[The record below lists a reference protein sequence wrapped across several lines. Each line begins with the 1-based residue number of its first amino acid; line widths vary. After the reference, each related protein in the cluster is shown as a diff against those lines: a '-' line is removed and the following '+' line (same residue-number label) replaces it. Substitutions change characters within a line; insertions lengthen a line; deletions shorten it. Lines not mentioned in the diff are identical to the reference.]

1 MKFPGMRDG
10 GFTKLL
16 FHASIARQVAISDTD
31 MERHSS
37 ESMPISS
44 PLPDDQSTLR
54 SPSLNTIFA
63 ALATAAAYCAGT
75 IVGFALT
82 PEGSEIS
89 TLWPPN
95 AVVMAAFLLTRPRQ
109 WVFLLLAV
117 LPAHFAIQLS
127 SGVPTWTTMGW
138 FISNISEALL
148 GAFLITRFTKVN
160 QLFSSIRGVT
170 VFLLFGF
177 LIAPLITSFEDAAVV
192 VLTQHGQ
199 AYWDLWTSR
208 LFSNMLSI
216 LVIVP
221 PIVILGKGKLKTLR
235 ETRIAHYAETLLLI
249 AGVLLVSISVFGG
262 MYVSTSYAPAL
273 VYAPL
278 PFLLWAAVRLGP
290 GGLSGSLLVV
300 AIVSIDAALHGR
312 GPFTSLSL
320 RENVV
325 YLQILL
331 CAITIPLMCL
341 AAILSERQ
349 VIQTR
354 LRTTNR
360 LLVAAQE
367 QERNRIARELHDDV
381 SQRLALLEI
390 RLTQAKEAAEPSI
403 KPKLQHISEQVK
415 DLSRVI
421 RELSHGLY
429 PSLLQHLGLVPA
441 LKKLSRETCGEMSIQ
456 LDLPRDPKPLSAE
469 IALSLFRVAQEAL
482 NNIQKHSRAHSVSI
496 ELKEE
501 VHRVV
506 LRIVD
511 DGVGFDA
518 NQASTEGLGLNSMQE
533 RMEAIG
539 GTVSITS
546 SHLAGTAIEASAPY
560 PSTFPSQ
567 LEKAS

>member
-1 MKFPGMRDG
+1 MKFSGMRDG
-10 GFTKLL
+10 GFTKSP

-31 MERHSS
+31 METHSS

-44 PLPDDQSTLR
+44 PLPDDQSTRL
-54 SPSLNTIFA
+54 SPSLNDVLA
-63 ALATAAAYCAGT
+63 ALGTAAAYCAGT

-82 PEGSEIS
+82 PKGSEIS
-89 TLWPPN
+89 TLWPAN
-95 AVVMAAFLLTRPRQ
+95 AVVMVALLLTRRRR

-117 LPAHFAIQLS
+117 LPAHLAIQLS
-127 SGVPTWTTMGW
+127 SGVPIWTAIGW

-148 GAFLITRFTKVN
+148 GALLITRFTRAN

-170 VFLLFGF
+170 VFLIFGF
-177 LIAPLITSFEDAAVV
+177 LVAPLLTSFEDAAVV
-192 VLTQHGQ
+192 VSTQRGQ

-216 LVIVP
+216 LVVVP
-221 PIVILGKGKLKTLR
+221 PIVTLVKGKLKTLR
-235 ETRIAHYAETLLLI
+235 ETRVAHYAETLLLMT
-249 AGVLLVSISVFGG
+249 GVLLVSISVFGG
-262 MYVSTSYAPAL
+262 IDVSTKYAPAL

-300 AIVSIDAALHGR
+300 AVVSIDAALHGR

-331 CAITIPLMCL
+331 CAMAIPLMYL

-349 VIQTR
+349 AIQTK
-354 LRTTNR
+354 LRTTNS

-390 RLTQAKEAAEPSI
+390 RLTQAKEAAEPST

-415 DLSRVI
+415 ELSRVI

-441 LKKLSRETCGEMSIQ
+441 LKRLSRETCGEMAIH
-456 LDLPRDPKPLSAE
+456 LDLPRDPRPLSAE
-469 IALSLFRVAQEAL
+469 TSLSLFRVAQEAL
-482 NNIQKHSRAHSVSI
+482 NNIQKHSRAHLVSI

-501 VHRVV
+501 AHRVV
-506 LRIVD
+506 LRIID
-511 DGVGFDA
+511 DGVGFEA
-518 NQASTEGLGLNSMQE
+518 TQASTEGLGLNSMHE

-539 GTVSITS
+539 GTVSIKS
-546 SHLAGTAIEASAPY
+546 RHLAGTAIEASAPY
-560 PSTFPSQ
+560 LSTTPSQ
-567 LEKAS
+567 LERVS

>member
-1 MKFPGMRDG
+1 
-10 GFTKLL
+10 
-16 FHASIARQVAISDTD
+16 
-31 MERHSS
+31 
-37 ESMPISS
+37 MPISS
-44 PLPDDQSTLR
+44 PLSDDQSTLR
-54 SPSLNTIFA
+54 SPSLNTILA
-63 ALATAAAYCAGT
+63 ALGTAAAYCVGT

-82 PEGSEIS
+82 PQTSEIS

-95 AVVMAAFLLTRPRQ
+95 AVVMAALLLTRPRQ

-117 LPAHFAIQLS
+117 LPAHLAIQLS

-148 GAFLITRFTKVN
+148 GAILITRFSKVN

-177 LIAPLITSFEDAAVV
+177 LIAPLLTSFEDAAVV
-192 VLTQHGQ
+192 VLTQRGQ

-216 LVIVP
+216 LVVVP
-221 PIVILGKGKLKTLR
+221 PIVTLGKGKLKTLR
-235 ETRIAHYAETLLLI
+235 ETRVAHYAETLLLI
-249 AGVLLVSISVFGG
+249 TGVLLVSIAVFGG
-262 MYVSTSYAPAL
+262 IYVSRGYAPAL

-300 AIVSIDAALHGR
+300 AVVSIDAALHGR

-331 CAITIPLMCL
+331 CAIAIPLMCL

-349 VIQTR
+349 AIQTK

-390 RLTQAKEAAEPSI
+390 RLTQTKEAAEPST

-415 DLSRVI
+415 ELSRVI

-441 LKKLSRETCGEMSIQ
+441 LKRLTRETCGEMAIQ
-456 LDLPRDPKPLSAE
+456 LDLPGDPRPLSAE

-482 NNIQKHSRAHSVSI
+482 NNIQKHSRAHLVSI

-501 VHRVV
+501 AHRVV
-506 LRIVD
+506 LRIAD

-518 NQASTEGLGLNSMQE
+518 NQSTEGLGLNSMHE

-546 SHLAGTAIEASAPY
+546 RHLAGTAIEASAPY
-560 PSTFPSQ
+560 PSSLPSQ